1 MDSFFA
7 KNRLSAYLDGVLPE
21 AEAAE
26 VAEAIEGDP
35 ELRAEYQAMRQAVE
49 LLRREGPT
57 QAPMGFHARVME
69 QVQREPSAG
78 GVVVRL
84 RRWSNRIPVEAVALA
99 AAAAVVVFVIQGRS
113 DEIPTSQAEDALYA
127 TRRDAPPAPSAPVP
141 AKGTAAAAEARPAA
155 AGDGGGAAAL
165 APADADADA
174 EPPATGNPK
183 AVRKK
188 GAEKSVEPFVA
199 DWEQGAGADGDGA
212 TSYGYRLQVA
222 DTEVLFSLSTI
233 AERAGGRVRDSAG
246 RALQPRRLGKSDDY
260 AQLVIEVPVEGAE
273 QMHREL
279 RGMGGD
285 AVAAPPTPAIYGPE
299 VGVFMVEVRY
309 TP

>member
-1 MDSFFA
+1 M
-7 KNRLSAYLDGVLPE
+7 
-21 AEAAE
+21 
-26 VAEAIEGDP
+26 GDQRP
-35 ELRAEYQAMRQAVE
+35 DR
-49 LLRREGPT
+49 
-57 QAPMGFHARVME
+57 ARVH
-69 QVQREPSAG
+69 QVHQASKG
-78 GVVVRL
+78 GTGLV
-84 RRWSNRIPVEAVALA
+84 
-99 AAAAVVVFVIQGRS
+99 
-113 DEIPTSQAEDALYA
+113 
-127 TRRDAPPAPSAPVP
+127 
-141 AKGTAAAAEARPAA
+141 GTAMDRQVLQIDRAQVNLGDGPRDRACNNKPPTGAKCVQKPAEARPAA
-155 AGDGGGAAAL
+155 AGDGEGAAAL

-174 EPPATGNPK
+174 GPPATGNPK
-183 AVRKK
+183 AARKK